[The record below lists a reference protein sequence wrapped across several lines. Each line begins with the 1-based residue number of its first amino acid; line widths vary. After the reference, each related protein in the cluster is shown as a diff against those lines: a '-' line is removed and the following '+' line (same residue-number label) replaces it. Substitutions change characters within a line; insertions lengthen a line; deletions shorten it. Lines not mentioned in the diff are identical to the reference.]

1 MPCMTGRTRRQRTPI
16 PKVHRCDA
24 SRSAP
29 CGLRQLASAPLHAV
43 RRAAFLAQANTIMG
57 RGVAKRFLIDPY
69 RYTECVK
76 GREDEEES
84 ALQADCP
91 KL

>member
-1 MPCMTGRTRRQRTPI
+1 
-16 PKVHRCDA
+16 
-24 SRSAP
+24 
-29 CGLRQLASAPLHAV
+29 
-43 RRAAFLAQANTIMG
+43 MG

-69 RYTECVK
+69 RYTECVR